1 MISYWSFHRTMIA
14 GRNGLHI
21 WYVIWLFV
29 KRLSHEAIQRRS
41 QRDRLVK
48 IKVFKLRRD
57 AGDIPCN
64 ITLRSAGGESFHS
77 AGPTTEKAR
86 FWDREVWDQGISRSQ
101 RSAERMTGL
110 GRWRFRH
117 ELTQIFR

>member
-1 MISYWSFHRTMIA
+1 M
-14 GRNGLHI
+14 LC
-21 WYVIWLFV
+21 YVIWLFV
-29 KRLSHEAIQRRS
+29 KRLSQEAIQRRS

-57 AGDIPCN
+57 ADDIPCN
-64 ITLRSAGGESFHS
+64 ITIQSAGGESFHS
-77 AGPTTEKAR
+77 AGPTTAKAR
-86 FWDREVWDQGISRSQ
+86 FWDREVRDQWYKKITTISRAQ
-101 RSAERMTGL
+101 RTRGA